1 MEAKQKNWQIQ
12 HPNYVL
18 SYSDQV
24 KEPNIEQITFYFT
37 IYYFSNGLVSVLLSN
52 EKQILEKKGFI
63 FVSPNKNYTITKFYG
78 QKLVIKIKPELI
90 NELANTLGIDYKA
103 GEIFFLKQVIKE
115 SLDLEN
121 LCEKIIQEATL
132 KQVGY
137 QLMLTNLVTQIA
149 IILLRNHLGVRPN
162 PHLELSRFGLVDRRL
177 RRAIEYIHANYH
189 QEIVLSEIADAAF
202 LSEYHFAHLFK
213 KITGLTPNNYL
224 IAVRLEQAKKLLAET
239 DESISNVSLAVG
251 YTSQSHFTKVFRN
264 FTGLTPA
271 KYRES
276 LIA

>member
-12 HPNYVL
+12 HPNYIL
-18 SYSDQV
+18 SYNDLV

-37 IYYFSNGLVSVLLSN
+37 IYYFSNGLVEILLGN
-52 EKQILEKKGFI
+52 ERQIIEKKGFI
-63 FVSPNKNYTITKFYG
+63 FISPSKSYTIAKSYD
-78 QKLVIKIKPELI
+78 QRLVIKIKPEWI
-90 NELANTLGIDYKA
+90 NKLANTLGIDYKV
-103 GEIFFLKQVIKE
+103 GEIFFLKRVLKE

-121 LCEKIIQEATL
+121 LCEGLIQEATL
-132 KQVGY
+132 KKTGY
-137 QLMLTNLVTQIA
+137 QLMLTSLINQIA
-149 IILLRNHLGVRPN
+149 IILLRNHLGVRQN

-189 QEIVLSEIADAAF
+189 QEIVLSEIAEAAF

-213 KITGLTPNNYL
+213 KVTGLTPNNYL

-239 DESISNVSLAVG
+239 DESIANVSLAVG

-276 LIA
+276 LIS

>member
-12 HPNYVL
+12 HQNYVL
-18 SYSDQV
+18 AYNNQV
-24 KEPNIEQITFYFT
+24 KEPNIEQIAFYYT
-37 IYYFSNGLVSVLLSN
+37 IYYLSNGAAEILLDN
-52 EKQILEKKGFI
+52 KKQLIDNKGLIFI
-63 FVSPNKNYTITKFYG
+63 SPNKSYTITKFYG
-78 QKLVIKIKPELI
+78 QRLVIKIKPELI
-90 NELANTLGIDYKA
+90 NELANSLGMDYKV
-103 GEIFFLKQVIKE
+103 GEIFFLKHVVKE

-121 LCEKIIQEATL
+121 LCEKIVQEASL
-132 KQVGY
+132 KQIGY
-137 QLMLTNLVTQIA
+137 QLMLTSLIKQIT
-149 IILLRNHLGVRPN
+149 IILLRNHLGIRQN

-239 DESISNVSLAVG
+239 DESIANVSLAVG

-276 LIA
+276 LIS

>member
-12 HPNYVL
+12 HQNYVL
-18 SYSDQV
+18 SYNNQV
-24 KEPNIEQITFYFT
+24 KEPNIEQLAFYYT
-37 IYYFSNGLVSVLLSN
+37 IYYLSNGLVEILLDN
-52 EKQILEKKGFI
+52 KKQLIDNQGFI
-63 FVSPNKNYTITKFYG
+63 FISPNKSYTITKFYG
-78 QKLVIKIKPELI
+78 QRLVIKIKPELI
-90 NELANTLGIDYKA
+90 NELANSLGMDYKV
-103 GEIFFLKQVIKE
+103 GEIFFLKQVVKE

-121 LCEKIIQEATL
+121 LCEKIVQEASF
-132 KQVGY
+132 KQIGY
-137 QLMLTNLVTQIA
+137 QLMLTSLIKQIT
-149 IILLRNHLGVRPN
+149 IILLRNHLGIRQN
-162 PHLELSRFGLVDRRL
+162 PHLEISRFGLVDRRL

-239 DESISNVSLAVG
+239 DESIANVSLAVG

-276 LIA
+276 LIT

>member
-12 HPNYVL
+12 HPNYIL
-18 SYSDQV
+18 SYNDLV

-37 IYYFSNGLVSVLLSN
+37 IYYFSNGLVEILLGN
-52 EKQILEKKGFI
+52 ERQIIEKKGFI
-63 FVSPNKNYTITKFYG
+63 FISPSKSYTIAKSYG
-78 QKLVIKIKPELI
+78 QRLVIKIKPEWI
-90 NELANTLGIDYKA
+90 NKLANTLGIDYKV
-103 GEIFFLKQVIKE
+103 GEIFFLKQVLKE

-121 LCEKIIQEATL
+121 LCEGLIQEATL
-132 KQVGY
+132 KKTGY
-137 QLMLTNLVTQIA
+137 QLMLTSLINQIA
-149 IILLRNHLGVRPN
+149 IILLRNHLGVRQN

-189 QEIVLSEIADAAF
+189 QEIVLSEIAEAAF

-213 KITGLTPNNYL
+213 KVTGLTPNNYL

-239 DESISNVSLAVG
+239 DESIANVSLAVG

-276 LIA
+276 LIS

>member
-12 HPNYVL
+12 HPNYIL
-18 SYSDQV
+18 SYNDLV

-37 IYYFSNGLVSVLLSN
+37 IYYFSNGLVEILLGN
-52 EKQILEKKGFI
+52 ERQIIEKKGFI
-63 FVSPNKNYTITKFYG
+63 FISPSKSYTIAKSYG
-78 QKLVIKIKPELI
+78 QRLVIKIKPEWI
-90 NELANTLGIDYKA
+90 NKLANTLGIDYKV
-103 GEIFFLKQVIKE
+103 GEIFFLKRVLKE

-121 LCEKIIQEATL
+121 LCEGLIQEATL
-132 KQVGY
+132 KKTGY
-137 QLMLTNLVTQIA
+137 QLMLTSLINQIA
-149 IILLRNHLGVRPN
+149 IILLRNHLGVRQN

-189 QEIVLSEIADAAF
+189 QEIVLSEIAEAAF

-213 KITGLTPNNYL
+213 KVTGLTPNNYL

-239 DESISNVSLAVG
+239 DESIANVSLAVG

-276 LIA
+276 LIS

>member
-12 HPNYVL
+12 DPNYIL
-18 SYSDQV
+18 SYSNLV
-24 KEPNIEQITFYFT
+24 KEPTIEQIAFHYT
-37 IYYFSNGLVSVLLSN
+37 IYYLSNGTAEILLDN
-52 EKQILEKKGFI
+52 KKQLIDNQGFI
-63 FVSPNKNYTITKFYG
+63 FISPNKSYTITKFYG
-78 QKLVIKIKPELI
+78 QKLVIKLKPELI
-90 NELANTLGIDYKA
+90 NELANSLGMDYKV
-103 GEIFFLKQVIKE
+103 GEIFFLKQVVKE
-115 SLDLEN
+115 SLDLESF
-121 LCEKIIQEATL
+121 CEKIIQEASL

-137 QLMLTNLVTQIA
+137 QLMLKNVISQMA
-149 IILLRNHLGVRPN
+149 IILLRNHLGIRQN

-239 DESISNVSLAVG
+239 DESIVNVSLAVG

-276 LIA
+276 LIT